1 MVDGRIAAA
10 TIDSAAIDALITA
23 IGRPLWQR
31 RIAEIVGWTK
41 GGQRSGRAILQRHAV
56 ELTLDRLARGLGRA
70 PSPAERAI
78 AQIGAE
84 AARVH
89 RALSPGGRAR
99 MRAMLHQGL
108 EGAETLV
115 PVFHLL
121 RTALLQR
128 SRGFHVHF
136 AGFEDATL
144 FDLLLTRDGATAE
157 VACDTVSA
165 EEGRDVHRGAWH
177 QLVDRIDP
185 DLQTWL
191 AAHPGRYLLKLT
203 LPQGLKREHETLA
216 TLHTRISAMLADQRR
231 ADHDPACVLRLDPL
245 VLAGAQA
252 EERGLLD
259 GLRREFGSQAHLAV
273 TGSGQGVFVLAARA
287 AREDEVAVAIRR
299 RLFAI
304 APARLTGSRPG
315 ILAMFVEDT
324 DRTEWAELRERLE
337 LEGETRQFL
346 AQAAARGVVAVT
358 CASRLELLG
367 AGDGAPDGE
376 FRFRNPSHPAAKAAA
391 LAPAVMSSV

>member
-1 MVDGRIAAA
+1 MTNADAASV
-10 TIDSAAIDALITA
+10 TTDVAAVRSLITLV
-23 IGRPLWQR
+23 GRPRWEQ
-31 RIAEIVGWTK
+31 RIAEILGWARS
-41 GGQRSGRAILQRHAV
+41 GQRSGRAILQRHAV
-56 ELTLDRLARGLGRA
+56 ELALDRLARGLNRA

-78 AQIGAE
+78 FLLAQE
-84 AARVH
+84 AARNI
-89 RALSPGGRAR
+89 ATLSPAGRAR
-99 MRAMLHQGL
+99 MRESLLAGL
-108 EGAETLV
+108 AGAETLV
-115 PVFHLL
+115 PLFHVL
-121 RTALLQR
+121 RTACLQR
-128 SRGFHVHF
+128 SRGFEVRY
-136 AGFEDATL
+136 AGFEDAAP
-144 FDLLLTRDGATAE
+144 FDLLLRRDGAEAE

-177 QLVDRIDP
+177 RLVDRIDA

-203 LPQGLKREHETLA
+203 LPLGLRAEQETLA
-216 TLHTRISAMLADQRR
+216 SLHARIRSMLETRRR
-231 ADHDPACVLRLDPL
+231 ADHDAECVLRLDPL

-273 TGSGQGVFVLAARA
+273 TAAGQGVFVLAARA

-304 APARLTGSRPG
+304 APARLTGERPG

-337 LEGETRQFL
+337 LEGEARHFL
-346 AQAAARGVVAVT
+346 AQQAARCVVAVT

-367 AGDGAPDGE
+367 AGEGAPDGE
-376 FRFRNPSHPAAKAAA
+376 FRFRNPSHPAAKAPA
-391 LAPAVMSSV
+391 LAPAVLSSI